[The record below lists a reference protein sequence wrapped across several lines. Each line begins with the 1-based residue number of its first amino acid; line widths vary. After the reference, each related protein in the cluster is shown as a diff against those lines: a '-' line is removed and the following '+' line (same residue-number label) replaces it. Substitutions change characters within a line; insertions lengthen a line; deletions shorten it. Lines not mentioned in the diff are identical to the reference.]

1 MTDLLAIVSKAV
13 FDKTSPLAA
22 VGDVLDLD
30 RYVSTH
36 KALEPLSNGGRLFL
50 VTVRPPD
57 ERLWLVAVLERPK
70 HDGKA
75 WVAKKNVHPITE
87 LSSVRGRIRF
97 TSNSGISA
105 TRGAL
110 GMSLQTPRQLT
121 PADVELMLGSG
132 ATAKSVKGSLKP
144 LAKKPAPSRVEKQ
157 QAPSP
162 DAAPATGVATII
174 EGRME
179 QAIGA
184 MRELT
189 ATATA
194 SVVPELMRWL
204 DLDKWRATEATSFWV
219 SVFFLLMRFGEEE
232 QLKALRRASPHKS
245 YSQMHEWLTRNR
257 KFVAQVI
264 ELRAQPRR
272 RSWADEPLPKTRAQ
286 VMAHIATRLGDP
298 RWKQAAELVAFA
310 QKPSFSLQGEEGLHV
325 FAALLLHADASDL
338 EPLKGLARR
347 EPIFAQLLAAH
358 GSASGENELGE
369 RLRKAVF
376 ADPSND
382 QPRAVYA
389 DWLMEQGD
397 PRGEFIAAQL
407 SLRSAPLDVETA
419 VAWAG
424 DVRSKLRWRSP
435 FANEKGF
442 HVPRYARGFLSGAAV
457 DSLDGKTAD
466 SPDWATIEVMDVHSG
481 DLDGL
486 GKYDLRSLVVLGGLR
501 VDDLD
506 TLLAQPSLRDRL
518 VGLGLKVSSTDA
530 AVWERLTRFPRLRFL
545 AWDGSL
551 KKLLAHPLVAR
562 LELLAVGEDQRVP
575 KSIRPA
581 VLGSHLYA
589 ARWLPHFDELQKR
602 LSGKR

>member
-1 MTDLLAIVSKAV
+1 MTDLLAIISKAV
-13 FDKTSPLAA
+13 FEKTSPRAA
-22 VGDVLDLD
+22 VGTVLDLD

-36 KALEPLSNGGRLFL
+36 KALEPLREGGRLFL

-57 ERLWLVAVLERPK
+57 EQLWLVAVLERPR

-75 WVAKKNVHPITE
+75 WVAKKNVHPVSD
-87 LSSVRGRIRF
+87 LSSVRSRIRF

-105 TRGAL
+105 TKGAL

-132 ATAKSVKGSLKP
+132 AATKPESRAAKQAAV
-144 LAKKPAPSRVEKQ
+144 KPARVS
-157 QAPSP
+157 APKRAP
-162 DAAPATGVATII
+162 APTPAPATATASII

-204 DLDKWRATEATSFWV
+204 DLDKWRSTEATSFWV

-245 YSQMHEWLTRNR
+245 YSQMHEWLTRCR
-257 KFVAQVI
+257 KLVAQVI
-264 ELRAQPRR
+264 ELRARPQQRAW
-272 RSWADEPLPKTRAQ
+272 SDEPLPKTRAQ
-286 VMAHIATRLGDP
+286 VMAHIAKRLGDP
-298 RWKQAAELVAFA
+298 RWKQARELVAFA

-338 EPLKGLARR
+338 EPLKGLARQ
-347 EPIFAQLLAAH
+347 EPIFAQILSSH
-358 GSASGENELGE
+358 GSSSGEHELGQ
-369 RLRKAVF
+369 RLREAVL
-376 ADPSND
+376 AEPSND
-382 QPRAVYA
+382 HPRAVYA

-407 SLRSAPLDVETA
+407 ARRPAPLDVETA

-424 DVRSKLRWRSP
+424 AVRSKLRWRSP

-442 HVPRYARGFLSGAAV
+442 HVPRYTRGFLSGAAV
-457 DSLDGKTAD
+457 DSLDGAAAA
-466 SPDWATIEVMDVHSG
+466 SPDWATLEVLDVHSG

-486 GKYDLRSLVVLGGLR
+486 GRYDLRSLVVLGGLQAE
-501 VDDLD
+501 DLD
-506 TLLAQPSLRDRL
+506 TVLAQPLGERL
-518 VGLGLKVSSTDA
+518 LGVGLRASATDE
-530 AVWERLTRFPRLRFL
+530 AVCERLARFPRLRFL
-545 AWDGSL
+545 AWDGPTKAL
-551 KKLLAHPLVAR
+551 FAHPLVDR
-562 LELLAVGEDQRVP
+562 LELLAVNEDTRVP
-575 KSIRPA
+575 KSIRPT
-581 VLGSHLYA
+581 VLGTHLYA

-602 LSGKR
+602 LRPL